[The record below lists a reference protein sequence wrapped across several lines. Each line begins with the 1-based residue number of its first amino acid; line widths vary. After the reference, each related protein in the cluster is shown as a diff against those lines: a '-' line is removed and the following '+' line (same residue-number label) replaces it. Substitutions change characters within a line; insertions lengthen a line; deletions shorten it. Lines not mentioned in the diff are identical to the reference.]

1 MTLEEIKAAVRENKF
16 SPSQLFTQ
24 SELVADPI
32 VVDHVDEKTN
42 NIKGYQIR
50 KLTDAEAKVASLE
63 EANKTLTDQVGV
75 LSKTTLVVKGRDVFA
90 SILKD
95 RKIDGDEKFTHYVN
109 KVYDK
114 GFVPTDEAALKA
126 DLNKFVDAKIDEYKD
141 YFGEEVKVGA
151 APAGGGNGADG
162 NKGVGADNKGTSTGG
177 GPDLMDPAN
186 NDLIPTF

>member
-1 MTLEEIKAAVRENKF
+1 MTLEEIKAAVREGKF
-16 SPSQLFTQ
+16 KPSEIYGQT
-24 SELVADPI
+24 ELVNDPI

-50 KLTDAEAKVASLE
+50 KLSDAEAKVASLE

-151 APAGGGNGADG
+151 APAGGGNGAGG

-186 NDLIPTF
+186 NDLIPAF